1 MNSVLAVTLICFI
14 LAIGE
19 FLAIKTKS
27 ILSSIFVASL
37 IFLVGFQLGL
47 PRSIFIDS
55 ALLPLGIIMISF
67 VVTHLGTMIS
77 LKKLAE
83 QWKVVLI
90 SLSAVIGVLVLVI
103 LVGTPLVG
111 QNYSIAAVAP
121 ITGSAVASAIIGEA
135 GAKIGKEEISVFAA
149 LIITIQGFIGF
160 PLSSILLRKE
170 ASKIAD
176 AVKNGTHVESINIS
190 DKEKR
195 KKFLPELPK
204 KFQTTSF
211 LFLKMG
217 LIILIAEL
225 IERLTGGAISKYVLC
240 LILGIVGQE
249 IGLLEENIFE
259 KSNSLG
265 LIMITVMVV
274 VFAPLAKA
282 DLGMLISLIK
292 PLVITLSIGVLG
304 IITFSS
310 IVGKF
315 LGYNLGLSIVLGLTS
330 LYGFPGTY
338 ILSTEAAN
346 GSSSTEE
353 EKSAIENF
361 LLPKM
366 LVAGFVTVTISSV
379 VLAGFLVKFLK

>member
-37 IFLVGFQLGL
+37 IFLVGFQIGL

-77 LKKLAE
+77 LKKLAG

-90 SLSAVIGVLVLVI
+90 SLASVTGVLALVI
-103 LVGTPLVG
+103 LIGKPLVG
-111 QNYSIAAVAP
+111 QNFSIAAVAP
-121 ITGSAVASAIIGEA
+121 ITGSAVASAIVGEA

-160 PLSSILLRKE
+160 PLSSILLKKE
-170 ASKIAD
+170 AIKISNSVKRGTYVEDSIHSK
-176 AVKNGTHVESINIS
+176 KT
-190 DKEKR
+190 KR
-195 KKFLPELPK
+195 KKFLPEIPK

-217 LIILIAEL
+217 VIILLAEL
-225 IERLTGGAISKYVLC
+225 IEKLTGGAISKYVLC
-240 LILGIVGQE
+240 LVLGIIGQE
-249 IGLLEENIFE
+249 IGFLEENIFE

-304 IITFSS
+304 IIGFSS
-310 IVGKF
+310 IMGKI
-315 LGYNLGLSIVLGLTS
+315 LGYDIGLSIVLGLTS

-346 GSSSTEE
+346 GSGDTEE
-353 EKSAIENF
+353 EKKTIENF